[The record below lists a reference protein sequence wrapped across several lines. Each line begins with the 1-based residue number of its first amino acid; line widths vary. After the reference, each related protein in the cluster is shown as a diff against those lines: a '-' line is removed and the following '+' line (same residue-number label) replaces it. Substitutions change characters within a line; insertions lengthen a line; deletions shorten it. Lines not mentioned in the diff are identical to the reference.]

1 MQFEPSLVPELIVFD
16 FQKSLNFYTKILGF
30 KIEYDRPEKKFAL
43 LSFGNSQLMINQRN
57 GVWETDKLEYPLG
70 RGVNFQI
77 ECSNVD
83 LLIEKL
89 KNNNFEL
96 FQEVEE
102 NWYRKDNKELGN
114 REFLVQ
120 DPDGYLLRFAQN
132 LGERNII
139 LD

>member
-1 MQFEPSLVPELIVFD
+1 MRYEPPLVPELSVSD
-16 FQKSLNFYTKILGF
+16 FQKSLSFYTKILGF
-30 KIEYDRPEKKFAL
+30 KIEYGRPEKKFAL
-43 LSFGNSQLMINQRN
+43 LSFENSQLMINQHN
-57 GVWETDKLEYPLG
+57 GTWEVGKLEYPLG

-83 LLIEKL
+83 LLVKIL
-89 KNNNFEL
+89 KESGYKL

-120 DPDGYLLRFAQN
+120 DPDGYLLRFAQY
-132 LGERNII
+132 LGDRDIC
-139 LD
+139 L

>member
-1 MQFEPSLVPELIVFD
+1 MQYEPPLVPELSVSD
-16 FQKSLNFYTKILGF
+16 FQKSLGFYTKVLGF

-43 LSFGNSQLMINQRN
+43 LSFENSQIMINEHN
-57 GVWETDKLEYPLG
+57 DTWETGKLEYPLG

-77 ECSNVD
+77 ECGNVD
-83 LLIEKL
+83 LLIKKL
-89 KNNNFEL
+89 RENNFKL

-120 DPDGYLLRFAQN
+120 DPDGYLLRFAQF
-132 LGERNII
+132 LGERDIR
-139 LD
+139 